1 MAASMGTLKPFH
13 HPIIENV
20 DPAMSFQSLSFA
32 SSQLSGDKLMS
43 PLSFCSRRFSSN
55 KKAYH
60 KRAAIMVSPKAV
72 SDSSNSQTCLDPD
85 ASQVSA
91 KLNTFFFS
99 MFCHKFYKFYT

>member
-99 MFCHKFYKFYT
+99 MFCH